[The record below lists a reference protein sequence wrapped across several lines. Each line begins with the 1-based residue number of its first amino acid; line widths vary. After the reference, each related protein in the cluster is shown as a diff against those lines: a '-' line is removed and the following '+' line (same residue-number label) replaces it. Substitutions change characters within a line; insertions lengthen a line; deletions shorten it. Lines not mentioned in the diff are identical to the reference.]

1 MIQLYSFH
9 VSTVMFKILQAR
21 LQQCMNWEFPD
32 VHAGFQRSRG
42 PEIKLPATIGS
53 WRKQGNS
60 RKTSISALWIT
71 LKPLFVW
78 ITTQHTVKLLKRWDF
93 LTTLPVSWETCMW
106 AKKRQLESDME
117 QWTDSKLEKEYD
129 KAIYCHPVYSTYMQN
144 TSCEMPGW
152 MNHKL

>member
-1 MIQLYSFH
+1 
-9 VSTVMFKILQAR
+9 
-21 LQQCMNWEFPD
+21 
-32 VHAGFQRSRG
+32 
-42 PEIKLPATIGS
+42 
-53 WRKQGNS
+53 
-60 RKTSISALWIT
+60 
-71 LKPLFVW
+71 
-78 ITTQHTVKLLKRWDF
+78 
-93 LTTLPVSWETCMW
+93 MW